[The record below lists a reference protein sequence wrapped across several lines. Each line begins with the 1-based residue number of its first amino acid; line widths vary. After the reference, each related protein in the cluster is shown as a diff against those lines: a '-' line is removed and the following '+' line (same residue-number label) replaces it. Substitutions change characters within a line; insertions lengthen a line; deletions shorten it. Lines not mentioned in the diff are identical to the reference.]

1 MHVYPVKYCYDIII
15 KNKKRLIMSPESI
28 YIASAQ
34 PRAGSLIIAI
44 GLMEMLKGRYEHVA
58 FFRPIIPDGDEK
70 ENDIEFMLKHFEL
83 DISYEACCGFK
94 VSEYTE
100 AYADGTEEELYESL
114 IHKVRQL
121 HKSYDFILIEGYP
134 RNVFAS
140 VFDFDINLKIAKN
153 LDTVFAP
160 VINAQ
165 GKSSSMI
172 MQEIHII
179 SESIET
185 EGCTHWTTFVN
196 RCNDRI
202 LDNIRQRIA
211 AVQNIEHVYL
221 LPEVKEL
228 DTPSLAQV
236 IKVLDAEIIMGNAEQ
251 LQHLVYG
258 NKIAAMGVE
267 NYLSHIDNGDLVIV
281 PGDRIDIILASLLSF
296 YTNNHPNI
304 AGILLSGGII
314 PNKIIMKLL
323 EDFGEVLIPILK
335 VEQDSYQTAIALE
348 KVLTNI
354 TAESTRKITMA
365 KGLFDASVDKA
376 KISEDFSSA
385 SKELLTPMMF
395 QYRLFER
402 AREQRQKIVL
412 PESTDER
419 ILRASEIL
427 LHRDFVDIIL
437 LGDRNA
443 IEYQSTQ
450 MGLDISKAEIFDPQE
465 SDIKEKFSQTFYTM
479 RKEKGLTLEAAR
491 DAMDH
496 PNYFATM
503 MVYEGLADGMV
514 SGATHTTTDTVRPAL
529 QIIKTKADISIVSS
543 VFFMSLD
550 TRVLVYGDCAINLDP
565 TAEELAQIAISSA
578 DTAAKFGIEPRV
590 AMLSYSTGTSG
601 SGPEVEKVR
610 QATQM
615 AKALRPDLL
624 IEGPIQYDAAID
636 EKVARKK
643 LPDSK
648 VAGRATVFVFPDLN
662 TGNNTYKAVQRSTGA
677 LAMGPVLQGLR
688 LPVNDLSR
696 GCLIDDIVNTVAITA
711 IQAQQESE
719 Q

>member
-1 MHVYPVKYCYDIII
+1 
-15 KNKKRLIMSPESI
+15 MSPESI

-44 GLMEMLKGRYEHVA
+44 GLMEMLKGHYEHVA
-58 FFRPIIPDGDEK
+58 FFRPIIPDGEER
-70 ENDIEFMLKHFEL
+70 ENDIEFMRKHFEL

-94 VSEYTE
+94 VSEYTQ
-100 AYADGTEEELYESL
+100 AYADGTEEELYKSL
-114 IHKVRQL
+114 IHKVKQL
-121 HKSYDFILIEGYP
+121 HKSYDFVLIEGYP
-134 RNVFAS
+134 RNIFAS
-140 VFDFDINLKIAKN
+140 VFDFDINLKIARN
-153 LDTVFAP
+153 LGTVFAP
-160 VINAQ
+160 VLNAQ

-172 MQEIHII
+172 MQEIQII
-179 SESIET
+179 SESIEA
-185 EGCTHWTTFVN
+185 EGCTHMATFVN
-196 RCNDRI
+196 RCNVKI
-202 LDNIRQRIA
+202 L
-211 AVQNIEHVYL
+211 EHIKKRLELYEKDEKVYL
-221 LPEVKEL
+221 LPEMKEL
-228 DTPSLAQV
+228 DTPTLAQS
-236 IKVLDAEIIMGNAEQ
+236 IKILDAEIIMGHREQ

-304 AGILLSGGII
+304 TGILLSGGII

-323 EDFGEVLIPILK
+323 EDFGEVPIPILK

-376 KISEDFSSA
+376 QISEDFGNA
-385 SKELLTPMMF
+385 SKEILTPMMF

-419 ILRASEIL
+419 ILRACEIL
-427 LHRDFVDIIL
+427 IHRDIVDIIL
-437 LGDRNA
+437 VGDRNA
-443 IEYQSTQ
+443 ITDQSTK

-465 SDIKEKFSQTFYTM
+465 SDIREKFSQIFYAM

-550 TRVLVYGDCAINLDP
+550 TKVLVYGDCAINLDP
-565 TAEELAQIAISSA
+565 SAEELAQIAISSA
-578 DTAAKFGIEPRV
+578 DTAARFGIEPRV

-601 SGPEVEKVR
+601 LGPDVDKVR
-610 QATQM
+610 KATLLAQ
-615 AKALRPDLL
+615 ALRPDLL

-643 LPDSK
+643 LPGSK

-696 GCLIDDIVNTVAITA
+696 GCLVDDIVHTVAITA